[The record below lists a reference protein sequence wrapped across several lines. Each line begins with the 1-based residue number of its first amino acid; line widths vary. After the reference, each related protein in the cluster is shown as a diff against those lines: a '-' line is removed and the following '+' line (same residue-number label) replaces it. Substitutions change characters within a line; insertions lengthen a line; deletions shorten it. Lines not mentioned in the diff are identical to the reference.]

1 MIFNVIFEKN
11 IMNRSLL
18 TYLLTFCFVLI
29 NNIFLY
35 KYGYRILEIKIVF
48 VNILYTLFLSVLL
61 YSNIIERFAKRNLYF
76 LISVLSI
83 FLSLIIT
90 LIIDGNSLNSDR
102 WSAMTVAIEAI
113 FNNEY
118 PYTATDHLNG
128 RTSNFPGLI
137 LIGMPFY
144 FFGNVGLLQVFALVL
159 LSYTLYTTLSLKRAF
174 TYLVLFLTSIAF
186 WYEVASL
193 SDFMSNVILVFCFIM
208 LWNKNNSKS
217 KYNKPVLLAIV
228 LSILLLTRGIVFVP
242 LVLYFFADFFRN
254 NLKNQIVFL
263 LTFLSSCALMIY
275 MVLKDCPDSETLL
288 KFNPLVLQTSYTP
301 QWFNFTM
308 IVVPIVF
315 SFFIKNFHQ
324 FLVASISINLFIIG
338 YYFVQSISLF
348 GIHEAIH
355 NSKIDVVYLSFMLPF
370 LCLYF
375 VISNSKS
382 PSESP
387 QSIF

>member
-1 MIFNVIFEKN
+1 MHKLLFFILALFFIIVNNV
-11 IMNRSLL
+11 
-18 TYLLTFCFVLI
+18 
-29 NNIFLY
+29 FLY
-35 KYGYRILEIKIVF
+35 KYGYRVLENKIIF
-48 VNILYTLFLSVLL
+48 FNILYTLFLTSLFLFKIPNRFLTSKTYIIVSVL
-61 YSNIIERFAKRNLYF
+61 A
-76 LISVLSI
+76 I

-144 FFGNVGLLQVFALVL
+144 FFGNVGLLQIFALIL
-159 LSYTLYTTLSLKRAF
+159 LSYTLYTTLPLKKAF
-174 TYLVLFLTSIAF
+174 TYLVLFLSSIAF

-217 KYNKPVLLAIV
+217 KYNKPVILAII
-228 LSILLLTRGIVFVP
+228 LSVLLLIRGIVFVP
-242 LVLYFFADFFRN
+242 LVLYFFADFF
-254 NLKNQIVFL
+254 KNKIKTQFLFL
-263 LTFLSSCALMIY
+263 LIFIVTNTLLTY
-275 MVLKDCPDSETLL
+275 LVLKDCPDLETL
-288 KFNPLVLQTSYTP
+288 KQFNPLVLQTSYTP
-301 QWFNFTM
+301 QWFNLTM
-308 IVVPIVF
+308 IFLPIF
-315 SFFIKNFHQ
+315 ISLFIKNFYQ
-324 FLVASISINLFIIG
+324 FLIAAISINLFIIG
-338 YYFVQSISLF
+338 YYFIQSISLF

-355 NSKIDVVYLSFMLPF
+355 NSKIDVVYLSFMFPF

-375 VISNSKS
+375 VITNSKS
-382 PSESP
+382 PSESH